1 MSGCLNSLYVN
12 NIRHEEKAAVKA
24 ALLPGKIV
32 QVYGPPL
39 VGKSVLVDQVVSEMQ
54 NDPERAHDVKHYSI
68 DCKTLKR
75 CQLKYLFK
83 LTLESMDETPRVP
96 LTKQAATRQ
105 INSALRNN
113 LLSHHVFVFHKCEQ
127 FCRSRTKL
135 DFQFLEF
142 ICSILNLCNPG
153 SLKLSIVF
161 TTYVKFKV
169 SSLSIEAIR
178 VGMLNDPLDIERL
191 LNHYGSEE
199 SNLAKYVKIIQQVLS
214 FPEGIIRTAVE
225 FLSSSSDLP
234 SARYLVQM
242 MTKDRDFLAMIL
254 KKRSQEVKEWLN
266 ERELK
271 FVQKCRPMFF
281 LTYTKDFLQ
290 ETFEAKKTARDWNH
304 FFDKLRD
311 KDILLDLPDLDRLTF
326 HPMVI
331 YYVMDKSYLTR
342 RIKLPWKTRFLMQV
356 LVEGEE
362 SIHQIGSSCQHY
374 KHWSEIRLL
383 LQQAISHPHDGSFDA
398 HCKIGFAAGRL
409 IMYTFPDK
417 AKKFYNKLLKKAKDP
432 GLSAAI
438 KAHCGHLAALGTDNN
453 WQLAEQTL
461 ESALFVLK
469 QRGLAYFYRWTAVRK
484 GIILQRQGKNQE
496 ALLYYSKALNDHIPH
511 PFGDVLESL
520 KVPEFLMK
528 EEKYTAGIYETIP
541 LIFTGNNEEALNKL
555 HPIRDEL
562 EGERYVHPHY
572 AVLLNNIGL
581 AYEREKD
588 LQRALFWYKKS
599 LDARRPLGKITP
611 QILVIP
617 LNNIAMLSYRLS
629 NDRDSL
635 RESER
640 YLIEAL
646 TILEETNWHFGD
658 KALTLNHLAEV
669 NTKKKDYLKAF
680 HFNLK
685 SLKVL
690 EEKLPHNEFRL
701 KVLIDLA
708 HLRVVLEMHRKHLES
723 IEPEFSEMDLF
734 KSAEEYLQQ
743 VLDFG
748 KSKCGDSFDF
758 HSNYLLACV
767 HGMVLHAG
775 YSKDGFEKY
784 RSCFLKHRE
793 SVEKQSHIKE
803 EVKKLILSKYD
814 SVDSYVTETVTENI
828 EPGMLHTC
836 VTKICAYC
844 QKLLKDIPSYGL
856 IKSLQR
862 TDSNDKKTTLNKELS
877 ANEGQLDLTVCNKSE
892 PGDSTQE
899 AVGGTI
905 SDTVCNQSETESVF
919 VHVHQESVEE
929 EVCVTV
935 CNMSVTDDEGPVTSV
950 RVSCL
955 ISFGV
960 TSVVNP
966 SISETSD
973 VTSETESLT
982 RSVLNVSKSE
992 EDE

>member
-1 MSGCLNSLYVN
+1 MSGLNSLYVT

-24 ALLPGKIV
+24 ALLPGKIL

-39 VGKSVLVDQVVSEMQ
+39 VGKSVLVDQNKNSFENQNRRKMYVISEMQ
-54 NDPERAHDVKHYSI
+54 NDPEREYDVKHYSI
-68 DCKTLKR
+68 DCKTLKG
-75 CQLKYLFK
+75 CKLKYLFK

-96 LTKQAATRQ
+96 LTKQAATKQ
-105 INSALRNN
+105 INSALRHN
-113 LLSHHVFVFHKCEQ
+113 LLFHHVFVFHKCEQ
-127 FCRSRTKL
+127 FCRPRTKL
-135 DFQFLEF
+135 DLEFLEF
-142 ICSILNLCNPG
+142 ISSILNLCNPG

-169 SSLSIEAIR
+169 FSLSIEAIR
-178 VGMLNDPLDIERL
+178 VGMLNDPLDIQRL

-199 SNLAKYVKIIQQVLS
+199 SNLAKYVKIIQQVLA

-242 MTKDRDFLAMIL
+242 VTKDRDFLAMIL
-254 KKRSQEVKEWLN
+254 KKRSQEVKDWLN

-290 ETFEAKKTARDWNH
+290 ETFETKKTARDWNH

-311 KDILLDLPDLDRLTF
+311 KDILLDLPELDRVTF
-326 HPMVI
+326 HPLVI

-374 KHWSEIRLL
+374 QHWSEIRLL

-398 HCKIGFAAGRL
+398 HCKIAFTAGRL

-453 WQLAEQTL
+453 WELAEQTL
-461 ESALFVLK
+461 ESALLVFR

-496 ALLYYSKALNDHIPH
+496 ALLYYSKALNDHIPLH
-511 PFGDVLESL
+511 FGDVLESL
-520 KVPEFLMK
+520 KVPEFLIK
-528 EEKYTAGIYETIP
+528 EEKFTAGIYETIP

-555 HPIRDEL
+555 YPIRDEL
-562 EGERYVHPHY
+562 KRERYVHPHY

-588 LQRALFWYKKS
+588 LPEALSWYKKS

-635 RESER
+635 RESEK
-640 YLIEAL
+640 YLLEAL

-669 NTKKKDYLKAF
+669 NTKKKDYLQAF

-708 HLRVVLEMHRKHLES
+708 HLRVLLEMQRKHLES
-723 IEPEFSEMDLF
+723 TEPEFSEMDLF

-743 VLDFG
+743 ALDFG

-793 SVEKQSHIKE
+793 SVGKQSHI
-803 EVKKLILSKYD
+803 
-814 SVDSYVTETVTENI
+814 
-828 EPGMLHTC
+828 
-836 VTKICAYC
+836 
-844 QKLLKDIPSYGL
+844 KLLKDIPSYGL
-856 IKSLQR
+856 FKSLQR
-862 TDSNDKKTTLNKELS
+862 TDSNDNKATLNEELS
-877 ANEGQLDLTVCNKSE
+877 ANEGHVDLNVCNKSE

-905 SDTVCNQSETESVF
+905 RNTVCNQSETESGFVHVLKESVEEEKVCTISDTVCNQSETESGF
-919 VHVHQESVEE
+919 VHVLKESVEE
-929 EVCVTV
+929 EKVCATV
-935 CNMSVTDDEGPVTSV
+935 CNMSVTDDEGSVTSV

-955 ISFGV
+955 ISVGV

-982 RSVLNVSKSE
+982 HSVLNVSKSE

>member
-39 VGKSVLVDQVVSEMQ
+39 VGKSVLVDQVISEMQ
-54 NDPERAHDVKHYSI
+54 NDPERECDVKHYSI

-96 LTKQAATRQ
+96 LTKQAVTKQ

-135 DFQFLEF
+135 DFEFLEF
-142 ICSILNLCNPG
+142 MSSILNVCNPG

-161 TTYVKFKV
+161 TTSVKMKV

-178 VGMLNDPLDIERL
+178 VGMLCDPLDIERL

-199 SNLAKYVKIIQQVLS
+199 SNLAKYVKIIQQVLA

-242 MTKDRDFLAMIL
+242 VTKDRDFLAMIL
-254 KKRSQEVKEWLN
+254 KKRSQEVKDWLN

-311 KDILLDLPDLDRLTF
+311 KDILLDLPDLDRVTF

-342 RIKLPWKTRFLMQV
+342 RIKIPWKTRFLMQV

-581 AYEREKD
+581 AYER
-588 LQRALFWYKKS
+588 
-599 LDARRPLGKITP
+599 
-611 QILVIP
+611 
-617 LNNIAMLSYRLS
+617 
-629 NDRDSL
+629 DSL

-640 YLIEAL
+640 YLHEAL

-708 HLRVVLEMHRKHLES
+708 HLRVVLKMQRKHLES
-723 IEPEFSEMDLF
+723 TEPEFSEMDLF

-775 YSKDGFEKY
+775 YSRDGFEKY

-793 SVEKQSHIKE
+793 SVEKQSHIKV

-814 SVDSYVTETVTENI
+814 SVNSYVTETMTKNI
-828 EPGMLHTC
+828 DAGMIHTC

-862 TDSNDKKTTLNKELS
+862 TDSNDNTATSNKELS
-877 ANEGQLDLTVCNKSE
+877 ANEGLVDLTVCNKSE

-905 SDTVCNQSETESVF
+905 SDTVCNQSEPESVF
-919 VHVHQESVEE
+919 VNVHQESVEE

-982 RSVLNVSKSE
+982 HSVLNVSKSE